1 MEITAGELK
10 RNETTEKAMGGTEL
24 LAHGLFARADKEL
37 LKDFQIVCSRKREL
51 RDDLIRIFWCHDL
64 PGDPESEFLSDPA
77 NHKLFH
83 RYVFVSNWQM
93 QAYINAFGLP
103 WSKCIVIQNAIEPIP
118 AHEKPHEVFEQ
129 ELLRGKIHQ
138 PFTKENPLN
147 FVYFSTPHRG
157 LDIATSVFLEL
168 AKKYDNIHFNVY
180 SSFNLYGWPQRD
192 EPFKEIFKVIEGHD
206 QMTYHGAVS
215 NDEIRKALQ
224 DQHIL
229 AYPSTWPETS
239 CLTLMESM
247 SARLMCVHSNYA
259 ALPETA
265 ANMTMMYQYSE
276 DKREHAQT
284 FYNVCEAAIS
294 HYGDEFTQNR
304 LCTMKNYA
312 DTFYSWEGRTRQWN
326 AFLTSMKDKVKD
338 RKIPE
343 SEVLVFQTA

>member
-24 LAHGLFARADKEL
+24 LAHGLFDRADKEL

-64 PGDPESEFLSDPA
+64 PGDPESEFLSDRA
-77 NHKLFH
+77 NHRLFH

-93 QAYINAFGLP
+93 QAYINAYGLP
-103 WSKCIVIQNAIEPIP
+103 WSKCIVIQNAIEPIED
-118 AHEKPHEVFEQ
+118 HEKPID
-129 ELLRGKIHQ
+129 R
-138 PFTKENPLN
+138 LN

-192 EPFKEIFKVIEGHD
+192 EPFKEIFKVIDGHD

-215 NDEIRKALQ
+215 NEEIREALKN
-224 DQHIL
+224 QHIL

-247 SARLMCVHSNYA
+247 SAQLMCVHSNYA

-284 FYNVCEAAIS
+284 FYNVCEAAIA

-304 LCTMKNYA
+304 LRTMKNYV
-312 DTFYSWEGRTRQWN
+312 DTFYSWDGRARQWN
-326 AFLTSMKDKVKD
+326 AFLTSMRDKISD

-343 SEVLVFQTA
+343 SEVLVFETA